1 VSYTYDEL
9 NRLETVSIDWLSRTA
24 TYSYDNAGR
33 LTGLTQLNG
42 TVVSYTYDGANRLTG
57 LANRVSTG
65 GSIIA
70 SYSFVLD
77 GNGNRTDVV
86 QQGSLP
92 LGIEASSISYNY
104 NTTRNRLVS
113 AGSVSFGYDDEG
125 QLASGYGTA
134 YTFDDAHRLTAI
146 GTSYGFT
153 YNGAGD
159 RIRVVRNGTE
169 TRYVYD
175 ASGNLIAEADA
186 NNVIQ
191 KYYIYGAG
199 LLAMVTASNDLYCY
213 HLDATGNTVA
223 LTNSAGAIVN
233 KYAYTPFG
241 TLSGNSIENI
251 YQPFKFVGQYGVM
264 TEPNGLYYMRAR
276 YYDPN
281 VGRFISEDPIG
292 FDSGDTNLYAYVK
305 NNPIMGVDPDGLFT
319 WYYGGSAAAYYGNKG
334 NATAGAGSIGYS
346 NEAGWFGGNY
356 FTYGAEKAKVD
367 SVQTTVGAG
376 AGVGP
381 VMGFFTGPLSGF
393 QGATRNVT
401 VEVFGIGVTYSNNDS
416 GWGLSVSTGGK
427 GIGLGYYINTTTT
440 STVTKCTR

>member
-1 VSYTYDEL
+1 MA
-9 NRLETVSIDWLSRTA
+9 TA
-24 TYSYDNAGR
+24 TAR
-33 LTGLTQLNG
+33 
-42 TVVSYTYDGANRLTG
+42 
-57 LANRVSTG
+57 
-65 GSIIA
+65 I
-70 SYSFVLD
+70 
-77 GNGNRTDVV
+77 V

-191 KYYIYGAG
+191 SYYIYGAG

-213 HLDATGNTVA
+213 HFDATGNTVA
-223 LTNSAGAIVN
+223 LTNGSKAIVN

-241 TLSGNSIENI
+241 TISSSSLENI
-251 YQPFKFVGQYGVM
+251 HQPFTFVGQFGVM
-264 TEPNGLYYMRAR
+264 TEPGGLYYMKAR

-292 FDSGDTNLYAYVK
+292 FDGGDINLHAYVK
-305 NNPIMGVDPDGLFT
+305 NNPIMLVDPMGLDILAAIRKADAPLSIFDANHIYL
-319 WYYGGSAAAYYGNKG
+319 WYTDAAGGRGEG
-334 NATAGAGSIGYS
+334 WGTAGSGSSARHNHVETMPAEGMYIKINLDPSQEAAFWKRWKDEGYADQRFYCPYIS
-346 NEAGWFGGNY
+346 DCFSRPVSLTAEFGVSLTIPWSRTGQI
-356 FTYGAEKAKVD
+356 K
-367 SVQTTVGAG
+367 
-376 AGVGP
+376 P
-381 VMGFFTGPLSGF
+381 VTSG
-393 QGATRNVT
+393 TS
-401 VEVFGIGVTYSNNDS
+401 GITITSS
-416 GWGLSVSTGGK
+416 GK
-427 GIGLGYYINTTTT
+427 
-440 STVTKCTR
+440 